1 MTGITES
8 GLAEEQI
15 GLVNI
20 RGSWG
25 SKMFGKCATSSC
37 SASSRYLGEGM
48 LFRLESDPAP
58 RLSTAKAPE
67 CYWLC
72 PTCSAA
78 MTLHIDAEGKVVTAP
93 LTVGVKG
100 SRTDVVPM
108 SNLRCRLREP
118 NGDRITDPPK
128 EAHHAL

>member
-1 MTGITES
+1 MI
-8 GLAEEQI
+8 
-15 GLVNI
+15 NI
-20 RGSWG
+20 RASWG
-25 SKMFGKCATSSC
+25 SKMLGKCISPMR
-37 SASSRYLGEGM
+37 SASCRYLGEGM

-58 RLSTAKAPE
+58 RVSAAKAPE
-67 CYWLC
+67 YYWLC

-78 MTLHIDAEGKVVTAP
+78 MTLHIDAEGKVMPAP
-93 LTVGVKG
+93 LPWGVKG

-118 NGDRITDPPK
+118 NRDRITDPSK